1 MDRTE
6 LILAIVA
13 RIQREARAMTTMM
26 HWSPFTQKFHLHHH
40 HLEDLFPRFV
50 DDAAAEAAPPT
61 ASWLPAAEGRLEDG
75 TYVIQFAL
83 PGVDPKAVEVSV
95 LDNFLTVKG
104 ERKANHDPTG
114 KDYFVRE
121 VAYGAFQRSVTLPEG
136 VDAAQV
142 EAKYANGMLEVRVPA
157 PRAATPRMIEVKA
170 A

>member
-1 MDRTE
+1 
-6 LILAIVA
+6 
-13 RIQREARAMTTMM
+13 MTTLMN
-26 HWSPFTQKFHLHHH
+26 WSPFDPKFHHH
-40 HLEDLFPRFV
+40 HHHVEDLFPVFF
-50 DDAAAEAAPPT
+50 DGAADEVAQPV

-83 PGVDPKAVEVSV
+83 PGVDPKEVALSGM
-95 LDNFLTVKG
+95 DNVLTVKG

-121 VAYGAFQRSVTLPEG
+121 VTYGAFQRSVMLPEG
-136 VDAAQV
+136 VDAAQA
-142 EAKYANGMLEVRVPA
+142 EAKYTNGMLEVRIPA

>member
-1 MDRTE
+1 M
-6 LILAIVA
+6 LAK
-13 RIQREARAMTTMM
+13 IQREDRAMTTMM
-26 HWSPFTQKFHLHHH
+26 HWSPFTSKFHLHHH
-40 HLEDLFPRFV
+40 HVEDLFPRFV
-50 DDAAAEAAPPT
+50 ADAADEVAPPT

-121 VAYGAFQRSVTLPEG
+121 VTYGAFQRSVTLPEG
-136 VDAAQV
+136 VDPAQV
-142 EAKYANGMLEVRVPA
+142 EATYANGMLEVRVPA
-157 PRAATPRMIEVKA
+157 PRAAVPRMIEVKA

>member
-1 MDRTE
+1 
-6 LILAIVA
+6 
-13 RIQREARAMTTMM
+13 MTTMM
-26 HWSPFTQKFHLHHH
+26 HWSPFTSKFHLHHH
-40 HLEDLFPRFV
+40 HVEDLFPRFV
-50 DDAAAEAAPPT
+50 EGAMDEAAPPA

-75 TYVIQFAL
+75 NYIIQFAL
-83 PGVDPKAVEVSV
+83 PGVNPKEVEVS
-95 LDNFLTVKG
+95 LMDNSLTIKG
-104 ERKANHDPTG
+104 ERKANHESMG

-121 VAYGAFQRSVTLPEG
+121 VTYGAFQRSVMLPEG

>member
-1 MDRTE
+1 M
-6 LILAIVA
+6 LAK
-13 RIQREARAMTTMM
+13 IQREDRAMTTMM
-26 HWSPFTQKFHLHHH
+26 HWSPFTSKFHLHHH
-40 HLEDLFPRFV
+40 HLEDLFPRSV
-50 DDAAAEAAPPT
+50 DDAAEEAAPPT

-121 VAYGAFQRSVTLPEG
+121 VTYGAFQRSVTLPKG

-142 EAKYANGMLEVRVPA
+142 EATYANGMLDVRVPA
-157 PRAATPRMIEVKA
+157 PRAAVPRMIEVKA

>member
-1 MDRTE
+1 M
-6 LILAIVA
+6 LAK
-13 RIQREARAMTTMM
+13 IQREERAMTTMM
-26 HWSPFTQKFHLHHH
+26 HWSPFTSKFHLHHH
-40 HLEDLFPRFV
+40 HLEDLFPRFG
-50 DDAAAEAAPPT
+50 DDAADEAAPPT
-61 ASWLPAAEGRLEDG
+61 ASWLPAAEGRLENG

-83 PGVDPKAVEVSV
+83 PGVDPKAVEVS
-95 LDNFLTVKG
+95 LMDNFLTVKG